1 MSQHISVAEWRQL
14 TAPGKSK
21 VVKSG
26 KVSHNNCPIEYQE
39 AVILKNRLD
48 DLVTAGKV
56 LHYAHLINELS
67 LNRRAG
73 QRPNFAYLNKLKEEG
88 WKSGVPDYLIVL
100 RDKVVFIELKRL
112 KGGTVSEDQK
122 RWIEAI
128 NQAGGYAAVC
138 KGADEAIKYL
148 RGLL

>member
-1 MSQHISVAEWRQL
+1 MSQHISVAEYRQL

-26 KVSHNNCPIEYQE
+26 KVSHNTCPTEYQE
-39 AVILKNRLD
+39 AVVLKNRLD

-73 QRPNFAYLNKLKEEG
+73 QKPNFAYLNKLKAEG
-88 WKSGVPDYLIVL
+88 WKVGVPDYLVIL
-100 RDKVVFIELKRL
+100 KDKVVFIELKRI
-112 KGGTVSEDQK
+112 KGGTVSPEQK
-122 RWIEAI
+122 QWIEAI
-128 NQAGGYAAVC
+128 NQAGGHAAVC
-138 KGADEAIKYL
+138 KGATEAIKYVE
-148 RGLL
+148 GLL